1 MFPMYAG
8 FYVFP
13 VRLGMFLFCCFL
25 LVAVFIFAWYLSL
38 CLHLDLSKISWY
50 VVTDWLKI
58 SSEEDNDESQDSI
71 DNGTCLM
78 IDGEWLDSVFMYFIF
93 FDYFLFG
100 TDDKLNGVTSK

>member
-1 MFPMYAG
+1 MLAFTFFLNCG
-8 FYVFP
+8 
-13 VRLGMFLFCCFL
+13 LNQIMFLFRCFL
-25 LVAVFIFAWYLSL
+25 LVAVFIFAWYL
-38 CLHLDLSKISWY
+38 
-50 VVTDWLKI
+50 
-58 SSEEDNDESQDSI
+58 I